1 MKNAFLAIALAG
13 ALAIGLGA
21 PSALA
26 QETETEDEAAEAA
39 RQGIESLMRA
49 LELMLDS
56 IPMFE
61 VPEILPNGDIIIR
74 RVHPD
79 DREDEEEDD
88 PQRDEDGTFDET
100 SA

>member
-1 MKNAFLAIALAG
+1 
-13 ALAIGLGA
+13 
-21 PSALA
+21 
-26 QETETEDEAAEAA
+26 
-39 RQGIESLMRA
+39 MRA

-79 DREDEEEDD
+79 DHEDEEEDD
-88 PQRDEDGTFDET
+88 PQGDEDGTFDET